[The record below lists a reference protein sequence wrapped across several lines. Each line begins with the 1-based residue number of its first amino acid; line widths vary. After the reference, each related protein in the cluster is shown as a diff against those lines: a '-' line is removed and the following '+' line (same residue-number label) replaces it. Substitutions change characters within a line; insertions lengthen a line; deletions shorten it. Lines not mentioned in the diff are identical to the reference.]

1 MKELSHP
8 LRWLQK
14 DTRNEAASGRQK
26 AVSIQ
31 KSFVARFAF
40 IAFLSLLSVSCDQQK
55 EPTPQAATPVN
66 NSPRLNS
73 YQRFIPSTRQ
83 PENVTGVP
91 WSGAFALDTKTG
103 QLCLTYEGNFREP

>member
-1 MKELSHP
+1 
-8 LRWLQK
+8 
-14 DTRNEAASGRQK
+14 
-26 AVSIQ
+26 VSIQ
-31 KSFVARFAF
+31 KSFSAWFAS

-66 NSPRLNS
+66 SPRLNP

-103 QLCLTYEGNFREP
+103 QLCLTYQGNFREPWNALPQCVDLLKTFPD